1 MTKNEIKAFLK
12 DKPGYLKEGAE
23 RLSERLDCS
32 VENCR
37 SALKEALSGFK
48 TPKVQENTPGQSQN
62 AYPRKKQHLSDNKVL
77 NDVLNETLMDEDWKS
92 MGGKDNIYD
101 SGKMNDIIGKQYVR
115 SDTQQPT
122 ISGDLAKEM
131 GVDPNDPSAA
141 FLKKDFRAIMNAV
154 DKRQGKK

>member
-1 MTKNEIKAFLK
+1 
-12 DKPGYLKEGAE
+12 
-23 RLSERLDCS
+23 
-32 VENCR
+32 
-37 SALKEALSGFK
+37 GFK

-92 MGGKDNIYD
+92 MGGKDNVYD
-101 SGKMNDIIGKQYVR
+101 SGQMNDIISRQYVR
-115 SDTQQPT
+115 PD
-122 ISGDLAKEM
+122 DLNQKETTNTNGSLAREM

-154 DKRQGKK
+154 DKKQGKK